1 MTTPIQSDAI
11 HAEKLLVE
19 HIAQQDQSALSALY
33 DRYARVIYS
42 IAYKSLGSVEE
53 SEEVVLDV
61 FGQVW
66 RTADRYDARK
76 ARVDTWLF
84 MMARSR
90 VLDRLRARQ
99 RLSRKADAMVE
110 DVQTQQPSP
119 DPIENVVIS
128 ERRTHVLA
136 ALEQIPIEQRQ
147 MIEMAYYQ
155 GLSHSEISQQTG
167 ISLGTV
173 KTRIRLGLNKL
184 RVSLGNWQEQA

>member
-1 MTTPIQSDAI
+1 MTTHALSDVA
-11 HAEKLLVE
+11 AEKLLVE
-19 HIAQQDQSALSALY
+19 RIAQQDQSALSALY

-66 RTADRYDARK
+66 RAADRYDAQK
-76 ARVDTWLF
+76 ARVDTWLL

-110 DVQTQQPSP
+110 AVQTQPPSP
-119 DPIENVVIS
+119 DPIEDAVIS
-128 ERRTHVLA
+128 ERRTQVLA

-155 GLSHSEISQQTG
+155 GLSHREISQQTG

-184 RVSLGNWQEQA
+184 RISLGNWQEQG

>member
-1 MTTPIQSDAI
+1 MTTHALSDAA
-11 HAEKLLVE
+11 AEKLLVE
-19 HIAQQDQSALSALY
+19 RIAQQDQSALSALY

-66 RTADRYDARK
+66 RAADRYDAQK
-76 ARVDTWLF
+76 ARVDTWLL

-110 DVQTQQPSP
+110 AVQTQPPSP
-119 DPIENVVIS
+119 DPIEDAVIS
-128 ERRTHVLA
+128 ERRTQVLA

-155 GLSHSEISQQTG
+155 GLSHREISQQTG

-184 RVSLGNWQEQA
+184 RISLGNWQEQG